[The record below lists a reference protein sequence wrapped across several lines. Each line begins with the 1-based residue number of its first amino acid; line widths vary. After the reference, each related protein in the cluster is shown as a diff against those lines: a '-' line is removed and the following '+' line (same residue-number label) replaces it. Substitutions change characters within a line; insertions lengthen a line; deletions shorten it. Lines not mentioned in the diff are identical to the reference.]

1 MPSIEDKF
9 RFFAVKVNNGSGVIF
24 QPNTRDFTYILSVK
38 HNIEK
43 AGNTVC
49 SVKEIEITRNN
60 GDNISAT
67 ELYIHEKLDL
77 ILIIVPY
84 LGDNDY
90 ILTTEEPLRNEALQI
105 FGYPTYLKD
114 EIVKSTDLPC
124 KCGLEQIEKTSYEI
138 ISENPMFTFNRTA
151 AKNMIG
157 FSGSGIFRINGNNL
171 ILKGIFPRLNDPEA
185 AHNKINGLYIE
196 GINEIIKKNGL
207 LELLPDYMCNFS
219 FLKNDAFALEAGFAS
234 SNIEFTKNF
243 LKGKTQEVITS
254 PLTPNEIKKLFKNR
268 LVLFNQDES
277 FLQSKGIWI
286 LWLEFLT
293 ILNIVKKEN
302 YSIEKIKEIF
312 NNIRLISVDGD
323 GDWSDQLTN
332 MVYSDY
338 RGLKKDG
345 IVIIGISKPP
355 ADDETYILDKR
366 IPHIANA
373 IKDKKK
379 SHDRGLLQI
388 DDGISFPLEDY
399 KFIHIEYFKK
409 KSIIKKHAEYAD
421 ILDDD
426 VLLQKLIIE
435 YKILIEDEQ
444 KYN

>member
-1 MPSIEDKF
+1 MPSIEDKL

-24 QPNTRDFTYILSVK
+24 QPNTTEYTYILSVK

-43 AGNTVC
+43 AGNRIC
-49 SVKEIEITRNN
+49 SAKEIEITRNN
-60 GDNISAT
+60 GDNISAS
-67 ELYIHEKLDL
+67 ELYIHDNLDL

-114 EIVKSTDLPC
+114 EVVKSTDLPC

-171 ILKGIFPRLNDPEA
+171 ILKGIFPRLNDAEA
-185 AHNKINGLYIE
+185 AHNKINGFYIT
-196 GINEIIKKNGL
+196 GINEIIRKNGL

-234 SNIEFTKNF
+234 SNIEFTKNY
-243 LKGKTQEVITS
+243 LKSKTKEVITS

-302 YSIEKIKEIF
+302 YTIEKIKEIF
-312 NNIRLISVDGD
+312 NNIRLISVDGG
-323 GDWSDQLTN
+323 GDWSDQLSN
-332 MVYSDY
+332 MIYSDY

-373 IKDKKK
+373 IKDNKK
-379 SHDRGLLQI
+379 SHDRGLLKI

-409 KSIIKKHAEYAD
+409 KSIIKKHAEYAE

-435 YKILIEDEQ
+435 YKILTEDE
-444 KYN
+444 

>member
-1 MPSIEDKF
+1 MLSIEDKF

-24 QPNTRDFTYILSVK
+24 QPNTNEFTYVLSVK

-43 AGNTVC
+43 AEKAICTLD
-49 SVKEIEITRNN
+49 EILISRNN
-60 GDNISAT
+60 GDIVKAI
-67 ELYIHEKLDL
+67 ELHIHDSLDL

-84 LGDNDY
+84 LGDSDY
-90 ILTTEEPLRNEALQI
+90 ILTAEEPIRNEALQV

-114 EIVKSTDLPC
+114 EVVKSTDLSC
-124 KCGLEQIEKTSYEI
+124 TCGLEQIKKISYEI
-138 ISENPMFTFNRTA
+138 ISENPMFTFNRSA
-151 AKNMIG
+151 AKNVIG
-157 FSGSGIFRINGNNL
+157 FSGSGIFKINGNNL

-185 AHNKINGLYIE
+185 AHNKINGFYIE
-196 GINEIIKKNGL
+196 GINEIIRKNGL
-207 LELLPDYMCNFS
+207 LALLPDYMCNFS
-219 FLKNDAFALEAGFAS
+219 FLKSDAFDLQGGFAS
-234 SNIEFTKNF
+234 PNIEFTKNF
-243 LKGKTQEVITS
+243 LRSKTQEIISS
-254 PLTPNEIKKLFKNR
+254 PLTPNEIRKLFENR
-268 LVLFNQDES
+268 LLLFNQDES

-302 YSIEKIKEIF
+302 YNIEKIKEVF

-355 ADDETYILDKR
+355 ADEETYILDKR

-373 IKDKKK
+373 ITEKRKG
-379 SHDRGLLQI
+379 HDRGLLQI
-388 DDGISFPLEDY
+388 DNGITFPLEDY

-409 KSIIKKHAEYAD
+409 KAIIKKHTEYAD

-426 VLLQKLIIE
+426 ALLEKLIVE
-435 YKILIEDEQ
+435 YKILLEHE
-444 KYN
+444 

>member
-1 MPSIEDKF
+1 MPSIEDKL

-24 QPNTRDFTYILSVK
+24 QPNTTEYTYILSVK
-38 HNIEK
+38 HNVEK
-43 AGNTVC
+43 EDKSILDIGDII
-49 SVKEIEITRNN
+49 VKRNN
-60 GDNISAT
+60 EEIVVVNQAIA
-67 ELYIHEKLDL
+67 HENLDL
-77 ILIIVPY
+77 IILIVPY
-84 LGDNDY
+84 IGNPNF
-90 ILTTEEPLRNEALQI
+90 ILTTSEPIRDEELNI
-105 FGYPTYLKD
+105 FGYPDYLKTQL
-114 EIVKSTDLPC
+114 IKTTNLVC
-124 KCGLEQIEKTSYEI
+124 KCGLAQVPNISYEI
-138 ISENPMFTFNRTA
+138 TSNNPMYSFNRGA
-151 AKNMIG
+151 QQNVIG
-157 FSGSGIFRINGNNL
+157 FSGSGIFKINGENL
-171 ILKGIFPRLNDPEA
+171 ILKGIFPRLNDPEG
-185 AHNKINGLYIE
+185 AHSKINGLYIA
-196 GINEIIKKNGL
+196 GLNEIIRKNGL

-219 FLKNDAFALEAGFAS
+219 FLKNDAFALQAGFAS

-243 LKGKTQEVITS
+243 LISKTQDVINST
-254 PLTPNEIKKLFKNR
+254 LTPNEIKNLFKNR

-277 FLQSKGIWI
+277 FLQSRGIWI

-302 YSIEKIKEIF
+302 YTIEKIKEIF

-373 IKDKKK
+373 IKDNKK

-409 KSIIKKHAEYAD
+409 KSIIKKHAQYAD

>member
-1 MPSIEDKF
+1 MPSIEDKL

-24 QPNTRDFTYILSVK
+24 QPNTTEYTYILSVK

-43 AGNTVC
+43 PDKSILDNGDIIVH
-49 SVKEIEITRNN
+49 RNN
-60 GDNISAT
+60 EEIVVVNQVIAHKD
-67 ELYIHEKLDL
+67 LDL
-77 ILIIVPY
+77 IILIVPY
-84 LGDNDY
+84 IGNPDF
-90 ILTTEEPLRNEALQI
+90 ILTTAEPIRDEELNI
-105 FGYPTYLKD
+105 FGYPDYLKTQL
-114 EIVKSTDLPC
+114 IKTTNLVC
-124 KCGLEQIEKTSYEI
+124 KCGLTQVPNISYEI
-138 ISENPMFTFNRTA
+138 ISNNSLYTFNRGA
-151 AKNMIG
+151 QQNVIG
-157 FSGSGIFRINGNNL
+157 FSGSGIFKINGNNL
-171 ILKGIFPRLNDPEA
+171 VLKGIFPRLNDPEG
-185 AHNKINGLYIE
+185 AHNKINGFYIE
-196 GINEIIKKNGL
+196 GINEIIRENGL

-219 FLKNDAFALEAGFAS
+219 FLKNGAFDLQAGFAS
-234 SNIEFTKNF
+234 QNIEFTKNF
-243 LKGKTQEVITS
+243 LKSKTQEIINS
-254 PLTPNEIKKLFKNR
+254 PLTPIEIKNLFKNR
-268 LVLFNQDES
+268 LLLFNQDES

-302 YSIEKIKEIF
+302 YNIEKIKEVF

-355 ADDETYILDKR
+355 ADEETYILDKR

-373 IKDKKK
+373 IKDKRKG
-379 SHDRGLLQI
+379 HDRGLLQI
-388 DDGISFPLEDY
+388 DNGITFPLEDY

-409 KSIIKKHAEYAD
+409 KSIIKKHIEYAD

-426 VLLQKLIIE
+426 ALLEKLIVE
-435 YKILIEDEQ
+435 YKILLEHE
-444 KYN
+444 